1 MKIMDKIKIGI
12 IISLAGFLL
21 LRPALSD
28 DTRPELTVY
37 TYDSFAADWGPGPQ
51 IKAAFEQECEC
62 ILSFVGIDTSLGILG
77 RIRLEGQNSKADVIL
92 GLDTAQSDIA

>member
-1 MKIMDKIKIGI
+1 MSI
-12 IISLAGFLL
+12 INSSGRLLL

-51 IKAAFEQECEC
+51 IKTAFEQECEC
-62 ILSFVGIDTSLGILG
+62 ILNFVGIDTSLGILG
-77 RIRLEGQNSKADVIL
+77 WIRLEGEKQ
-92 GLDTAQSDIA
+92 